1 MPDQNNSTQNPNPTT
16 PPADAP
22 VAPSVPPMISPQ
34 TDIPPL
40 PPAFQNLPEE
50 GTPIT
55 DKDNGSAAPPDIS
68 SVLPKAKKKFGGGRI
83 IATILGLFVLI
94 GGVGAGIVLTQ
105 QQQLFQQKASILL
118 PCVSEAGGQ
127 CFPSSDICTGTL
139 VANTDCPTGQKCFV
153 GGTCIACTSGQQSS
167 TSCTT
172 AQSCPGIQYR
182 SCSSSGTWGSYGTCQ
197 DIADNCPAQT
207 FPTAAPPTAAPGPGC
222 GSPGDQCSTQGC
234 CSAYTC
240 DTSTHK
246 CVAPATGG
254 TTQCTRI
261 PGSYVSANGGNI
273 TIKQAWFDA
282 CKNACTD
289 GSAYLFASKFTCD
302 GIGLTNGCQDNGQN
316 IGSNYKVGDVI
327 PVPAPSCG
335 TIQVD
340 LGCKNSANTWGNLA
354 FSTRAAATACN
365 TATTPPGSPTAPPT
379 APSCIA
385 VKAYDDAWAALTT
398 TQLSALTAG
407 DTVNFCVSGNAAS
420 GTFDKAQFMVNTT
433 LEPETTTK
441 RPSSGDFCQAYT
453 ILSTDTTVGVK
464 AKIHSSTGVWVGE
477 SI

>member
-1 MPDQNNSTQNPNPTT
+1 MEPGGRTALAKILPII
-16 PPADAP
+16 
-22 VAPSVPPMISPQ
+22 VLHKRSPQ
-34 TDIPPL
+34 PHH
-40 PPAFQNLPEE
+40 
-50 GTPIT
+50 
-55 DKDNGSAAPPDIS
+55 
-68 SVLPKAKKKFGGGRI
+68 
-83 IATILGLFVLI
+83 
-94 GGVGAGIVLTQ
+94 Q
-105 QQQLFQQKASILL
+105 QQPQGRVVAVPEISVQLRGVVLRIPAMPLLISASHQQRGA
-118 PCVSEAGGQ
+118 
-127 CFPSSDICTGTL
+127 
-139 VANTDCPTGQKCFV
+139 
-153 GGTCIACTSGQQSS
+153 
-167 TSCTT
+167 
-172 AQSCPGIQYR
+172 
-182 SCSSSGTWGSYGTCQ
+182 
-197 DIADNCPAQT
+197 
-207 FPTAAPPTAAPGPGC
+207 
-222 GSPGDQCSTQGC
+222 
-234 CSAYTC
+234 
-240 DTSTHK
+240 
-246 CVAPATGG
+246 
-254 TTQCTRI
+254 TQCTRI
-261 PGSYVSANGGNI
+261 PGSYVSANGGDI
-273 TIKQAWFDA
+273 TIQQDGLI
-282 CKNACTD
+282 CNNACPD
-289 GSAYLFASKFTCD
+289 GSDAPYLFASKFHCD
-302 GIGLTNGCQDNGQN
+302 GIGLAHGCQDNGQN

-340 LGCKNSANTWGNLA
+340 LGCKNSANTWGNLV